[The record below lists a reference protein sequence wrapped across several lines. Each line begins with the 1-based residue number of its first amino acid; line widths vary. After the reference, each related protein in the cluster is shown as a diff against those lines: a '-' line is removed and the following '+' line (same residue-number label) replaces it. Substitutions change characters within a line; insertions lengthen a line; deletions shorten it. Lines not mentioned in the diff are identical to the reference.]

1 MEILFN
7 LPNFVLN
14 IFTLTTVLVIISGVF
29 LGIILGALPGFGSA
43 QSLAILFPLTFVMST
58 PDALIFLLAVYSA
71 AEYGGSIPAILIK
84 TPGTPANAISIF
96 DGYTMAQNGQPKRAL
111 QVSLISGVIGGL
123 TSTIIFIISGTTLA
137 YFGLKFGPGEMFAL
151 GIFGL
156 SIIGTFF
163 GKNIVKGFFAT
174 GLGLLLATIG
184 ISGFGGVRFAFNQAY
199 LIDGIPLVVIVIGLL
214 ACPEAFKLL
223 IESKN
228 ELKKNEKLFKES
240 KNDGFK
246 LSQIKNLIPTWIR
259 CSMLGTFIGAIP
271 GAGAAIGSMIAYS
284 QEKKW
289 CKNGEKFGSGIDEGI
304 AAPETANNSVV
315 AGTLIPTLALGI
327 PGSGAAAI
335 LIGLMISKGV
345 VPGPFLF
352 VDEKDLISL
361 IFGGLIF
368 TNIFLLIIGFS
379 ATNLFAKVTKISKK
393 KLGCFVLLL
402 IIIGTY
408 SYSNYSAHVVMSLI
422 LGCLGYIF
430 LKINIPSIPI
440 VLGFVMGPIIEQN
453 LNRALTIHNG
463 DLTIVLFRPITITI
477 LIFAVLTILY
487 GIKTRT

>member
-1 MEILFN
+1 
-7 LPNFVLN
+7 
-14 IFTLTTVLVIISGVF
+14 
-29 LGIILGALPGFGSA
+29 
-43 QSLAILFPLTFVMST
+43 
-58 PDALIFLLAVYSA
+58 
-71 AEYGGSIPAILIK
+71 
-84 TPGTPANAISIF
+84 
-96 DGYTMAQNGQPKRAL
+96 
-111 QVSLISGVIGGL
+111 
-123 TSTIIFIISGTTLA
+123 
-137 YFGLKFGPGEMFAL
+137 
-151 GIFGL
+151 
-156 SIIGTFF
+156 
-163 GKNIVKGFFAT
+163 
-174 GLGLLLATIG
+174 
-184 ISGFGGVRFAFNQAY
+184 
-199 LIDGIPLVVIVIGLL
+199 
-214 ACPEAFKLL
+214 
-223 IESKN
+223 
-228 ELKKNEKLFKES
+228 
-240 KNDGFK
+240 
-246 LSQIKNLIPTWIR
+246 
-259 CSMLGTFIGAIP
+259 
-271 GAGAAIGSMIAYS
+271 
-284 QEKKW
+284 
-289 CKNGEKFGSGIDEGI
+289 
-304 AAPETANNSVV
+304 
-315 AGTLIPTLALGI
+315 
-327 PGSGAAAI
+327 
-335 LIGLMISKGV
+335 MISKGV